1 MQVVNKGVHRKQ
13 ETRIHQISLLM
24 KYSFANEGQILDS
37 YAFEGISKIVGIST
51 IRDPESG
58 FPMAIPSI
66 VNKDS
71 LFIKFLLQM
80 TNGGSLYMIVYRIRS
95 SQCEIIF

>member
-1 MQVVNKGVHRKQ
+1 
-13 ETRIHQISLLM
+13 M

-37 YAFEGISKIVGIST
+37 YAFEGISKIVKKST

-66 VNKDS
+66 IKKDR
-71 LFIKFLLQM
+71 FFFKFLFKM
-80 TNGGSLYMIVYRIRS
+80 TNSPNKTDFVDSTILI
-95 SQCEIIF
+95 